1 MIPEERALIQTPRK
15 RQRIWNQERD
25 KWKWHGHGL
34 LFLQVVLL
42 FHFTHYLALFCLT
55 FYRFNAKN
63 QEAGRWGP
71 DGGKK
76 ETAEID
82 RT

>member
-1 MIPEERALIQTPRK
+1 MEPRK
-15 RQRIWNQERD
+15 RQMEMARTWAVIFTSSFTFS
-25 KWKWHGHGL
+25 L
-34 LFLQVVLL
+34 YTLFSS
-42 FHFTHYLALFCLT
+42 FCLT